1 MAKIMAKIIAKIMAK
16 TGMAKRCMHASIK
29 RARLTYV
36 RCGGLGVFCHALAY
50 PITASGAC
58 LHLFV
63 PPLPQCFSPLVF
75 LAYITSCIWAKV
87 YLGKTV
93 WVYFQW

>member
-36 RCGGLGVFCHALAY
+36 RWAY
-50 PITASGAC
+50 
-58 LHLFV
+58 FV
-63 PPLPQCFSPLVF
+63 MLLLIQ
-75 LAYITSCIWAKV
+75 
-87 YLGKTV
+87 
-93 WVYFQW
+93 